1 MHTGATDPFIL
12 KSYTYS
18 SVSED
23 SNTMDSEAAVTNTLA
38 SEDVAVDSDPGTESF
53 QIDCWYAVYFKAYDY
68 WFVGFA
74 TGILNNELVQMKF
87 V

>member
-1 MHTGATDPFIL
+1 
-12 KSYTYS
+12 
-18 SVSED
+18 
-23 SNTMDSEAAVTNTLA
+23 MDSEAAVTNTLA
-38 SEDVAVDSDPGTESF
+38 SEDVAIDSDPGTESF